1 LFGRIAPAGL
11 AVAPARR
18 NSGVPPALMSRAS
31 NGARHQEEPAMR
43 SNLLCSA
50 AIIAT
55 LFGAVAASAQDTP
68 PGNAA
73 GQNIGKPSD
82 TAPRGPLPGPNAT
95 PPQAAAQPA
104 DGSNSVQPVPG
115 AMPGSDTVPSTLSEK
130 NAADDKLITVA
141 YTFKNLTDEQRRA
154 IYQALKDHPV
164 RSAFNADIGTE
175 LPASM
180 ELQAMPDAV
189 VAQVPQTRGYQFA
202 VSDNRVLLVS
212 PQTRIVVGVL
222 PDAKG
227 LETTGG
233 RHSPQQ

>member
-1 LFGRIAPAGL
+1 
-11 AVAPARR
+11 
-18 NSGVPPALMSRAS
+18 
-31 NGARHQEEPAMR
+31 MR
-43 SNLLCSA
+43 TNLLCST
-50 AIIAT
+50 AIIVT
-55 LFGAVAASAQDTP
+55 LLGVAAASAQGTP
-68 PGNAA
+68 PGNAPANAA
-73 GQNIGKPSD
+73 GQDIGKPSD

-212 PQTRIVVGVL
+212 PPTRIVVGVL

>member
-1 LFGRIAPAGL
+1 
-11 AVAPARR
+11 
-18 NSGVPPALMSRAS
+18 
-31 NGARHQEEPAMR
+31 MR

-55 LFGAVAASAQDTP
+55 LFGAVAASAQDRPSNSAQDTP
-68 PGNAA
+68 RNAT
-73 GQNIGKPSD
+73 GQDIGKPSD

-104 DGSNSVQPVPG
+104 DGGNSVQPVPG

-130 NAADDKLITVA
+130 SAADDKLITVA
-141 YTFKNLTDEQRRA
+141 WTFKNLTDEQRRA

-175 LPASM
+175 LPPTM

-189 VAQVPQTRGYQFA
+189 VAQVPQTKGYQFA

-212 PQTRIVVGVL
+212 PPTRIVVGVL